1 MIRRLH
7 WKLVHQLRTWGTER
21 VAGIMLLLVAAAI
34 YAYTYHTIEKP
45 YAEATRQVLQIQAGA
60 VAKAQP
66 TSMNEYVPNLPATG
80 ATLAS
85 LGQLQKLASES
96 GLVFDSGQF
105 RQEKTGNLVRYRISL
120 PVIGTYVDLR
130 SFLAKSLAR
139 FPNLALEGLSISRE
153 EPGMDG
159 VDAMLQMSFYFR
171 P

>member
-7 WKLVHQLRTWGTER
+7 WKLVHQLRTWGVER
-21 VAGIMLLLVAAAI
+21 VAGMSMLLMAASI
-34 YAYTYHTIEKP
+34 YAYTYQEIEKP
-45 YAEATRQVLQIQAGA
+45 YAEAARQILKIQADA
-60 VAKAQP
+60 QAQVAPAAI
-66 TSMNEYVPNLPATG
+66 NENSPNLPASSD
-80 ATLAS
+80 ALAS
-85 LGQLQKLASES
+85 LGQLQQLALEN
-96 GLVFDSGQF
+96 GLIFDSGQF
-105 RQEKTGNLVRYRISL
+105 RQESATNLVRYRINL
-120 PVIGTYVDLR
+120 PVIGSYMDVR